1 MYFIGPKEMQ
11 MNTEILKKRIRKLS
25 QLVRKS
31 GVDAIVLTV
40 PENVSFV
47 TGFTGDDSW
56 AMVCRSRVTLITD
69 SRYTEQALKQCHA
82 CKVIERTDGS
92 AKTLG
97 RIVAKS
103 KSIKK
108 IALEDTCS
116 VKLFAAVKKNVKVK
130 LIVASGLVE
139 SVRRQKGPEEVRH
152 ITKAA
157 RIAYK
162 ALDNALP
169 KLHVGITENQWAG
182 IVELEIR
189 KLNSTIA
196 FDTIVAFGPNGS
208 RPHHQPSRRKLKKN
222 DCILIDFGARSA
234 GYCSD
239 ITRCFAVGA
248 PSEFYRKAYN
258 AVINAQQ
265 WAIKNVKAGADI
277 PTLDAVAKKII
288 TDAGLPVYGHG
299 TGHGLGLEVH
309 EAPAVSRNLKGK
321 LKEGDVITIEPGVYI
336 PGKLG
341 IRIEDDVLVTRT
353 GCKILTKDRKYGF
366 STPGLQ
372 QLVIS

>member
-1 MYFIGPKEMQ
+1 MQ
-11 MNTEILKKRIRKLS
+11 MNTETLKKRTGKLS
-25 QLVRKS
+25 RLVKKS
-31 GVDAIVLTV
+31 GADAIVLAV
-40 PENVSFV
+40 PENISFV

-56 AMVCRSRVTLITD
+56 ALVYRSRVTLITD
-69 SRYTEQALKQCHA
+69 SRYTEQASKQCPN
-82 CKVIERTDGS
+82 CEVVERTEGL

-97 RIVAKS
+97 RIVAGS
-103 KSIKK
+103 SSIKK
-108 IALEDTCS
+108 VALEDTSS
-116 VKLFAAVKKNVKVK
+116 VKLFAAIKKNIKVK
-130 LIVASGLVE
+130 LIAASGLVE
-139 SVRRQKGPEEVRH
+139 SVRRQKEPEEVRN

-157 RIAYK
+157 KIAYK

-182 IVELEIR
+182 IVDLEIR

-208 RPHHQPSRRKLKKN
+208 RPHHQPGRKKLKKN
-222 DCILIDFGARSA
+222 DTILIDFGARSA

-248 PSEFYRKAYN
+248 PSEFYRKVYDT
-258 AVINAQQ
+258 VLCAQQ
-265 WAIKNVKAGADI
+265 ETIKNVKAGVAI
-277 PTLDAVAKKII
+277 PELDKIARKII
-288 TDAGLPVYGHG
+288 SDEGLPVYGHG

-309 EAPAVSRNLKGK
+309 EMPVIAADVKDK
-321 LKEGDVITIEPGVYI
+321 LKVGDVITIEPGVYI

-353 GCKILTKDRKYGF
+353 GCKILTKDSKYGF
-366 STPGLQ
+366 SAPGLQ